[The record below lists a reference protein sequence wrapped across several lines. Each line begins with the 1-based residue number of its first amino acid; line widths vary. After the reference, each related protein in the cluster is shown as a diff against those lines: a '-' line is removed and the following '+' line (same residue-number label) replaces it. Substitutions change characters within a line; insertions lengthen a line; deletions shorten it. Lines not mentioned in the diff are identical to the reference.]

1 MFLTC
6 VYGRLREDFQGV
18 CSDELDDIFILLV
31 CFGFCISPVY
41 SREIGV
47 PLLNIPVTPISRELV
62 YILAYKGFK
71 NKSPRNT
78 NTPKHP
84 PLNPP
89 FF

>member
-1 MFLTC
+1 MSGICSDPDIQEGLSVYSEQGLSQGFWSRQVFSTC

-47 PLLNIPVTPISRELV
+47 PFLNSFKRSN
-62 YILAYKGFK
+62 LA
-71 NKSPRNT
+71 
-78 NTPKHP
+78 
-84 PLNPP
+84 
-89 FF
+89 